1 MSPAL
6 RRGATGLALVGGG
19 EAGRP
24 LLAHVERQMREAARE
39 QAYERATWL
48 RRRGERLGELL
59 ERLGSAVEAM
69 HARPR
74 LVLAEHPDGERADAV
89 FLVGGRIVDWGE
101 ARGPDDLSARTRRA
115 LGHVPR
121 PTEVPSLTA
130 EEAAAAEGLA
140 CSSAMREGD
149 PAEVIVGLAARHKAD
164 LLVVGNVGMNR
175 RLLGSVP
182 NTVTHKATCSVL
194 LVKTS

>member
-1 MSPAL
+1 MFRTIAV
-6 RRGATGLALVGGG
+6 ATDGSDTAQKAVAAAFTLAKRYEAQVVILTAYSVNATDGGVW
-19 EAGRP
+19 ASNSSTQ
-24 LLAHVERQMREAARE
+24 AER
-39 QAYERATWL
+39 
-48 RRRGERLGELL
+48 
-59 ERLGSAVEAM
+59 
-69 HARPR
+69 
-74 LVLAEHPDGERADAV
+74 VLAD
-89 FLVGGRIVDWGE
+89 
-101 ARGPDDLSARTRRA
+101 
-115 LGHVPR
+115 
-121 PTEVPSLTA
+121 A

-149 PAEVIVGLAARHKAD
+149 PADVIVSLAARHNAD